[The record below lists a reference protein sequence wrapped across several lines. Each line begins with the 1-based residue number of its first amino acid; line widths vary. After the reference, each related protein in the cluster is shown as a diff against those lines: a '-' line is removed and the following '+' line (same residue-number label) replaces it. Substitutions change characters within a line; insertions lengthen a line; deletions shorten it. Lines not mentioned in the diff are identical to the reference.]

1 MIKKILVFVA
11 LMSYTVFMSAQSVPY
26 LSISQDPRSLSLG
39 GSGVALNADSYSFL
53 NNVSSSVFS
62 DNKGAVS
69 TSYTGWMPNGTNL
82 TFVGLSGFYKLGSK
96 FAVAFM
102 GRHIGYKEYTITDIS
117 GNDNGKYKPSDI
129 HAGFGLAYKIASNF
143 STSLS
148 LHMVSSSMSEN
159 VRVSALAADLGL
171 TYSSRNYNI
180 GLKVANIGSK
190 LDYGNGPY
198 SLPANLNAGFAYKK
212 EINSKNAITTALNA
226 GYIFSSSGFMA
237 GLGVEYWYNKIVAL
251 RLGGHYGDTAK
262 SVPSYASV
270 GVGLCLK
277 GITLDAAYL
286 ISSKDTPIGSTI
298 SLGLGYKF

>member
-1 MIKKILVFVA
+1 MQILTAFST
-11 LMSYTVFMSAQSVPY
+11 MSPLLF
-26 LSISQDPRSLSLG
+26 
-39 GSGVALNADSYSFL
+39 FL
-53 NNVSSSVFS
+53 IS

-171 TYSSRNYNI
+171 TYSSKNYNI